1 MMLSP
6 RTEINESTNPAL
18 EKEIKKVLR
27 IGKRKKSI
35 DINNVFLI
43 NNKYRIT
50 TNTSYNI
57 KSFIFSRVKI

>member
-27 IGKRKKSI
+27 IGKRKK
-35 DINNVFLI
+35 INRY
-43 NNKYRIT
+43 KYRIT